1 MKFGRMLKS
10 QVVEL
15 VDVMVVELEGPW
27 LFEMLELLSPRVLEF
42 VAVAKLGFA
51 GIVLEFVA
59 VAKLEFAGIV
69 LEFVAVAKLEFAGE
83 LVDVGDTK
91 AEKLDSRMVL
101 GLLALVSVEVVAM
114 VPRSCRPC
122 SECSGPGG
130 CCPSWS

>member
-59 VAKLEFAGIV
+59 VAKLEFAG
-69 LEFVAVAKLEFAGE
+69 E

-91 AEKLDSRMVL
+91 AERLDSRMVL